1 MFFLLGVILKL
12 EWFHTLF
19 LATCT
24 TEEVEEFISE
34 SAIMLDFDHPNI
46 LQLIGVCFDTN
57 DSLPL
62 IILPYMSNGDLKSFL
77 IKKRAED
84 DIDTLP
90 QVRYNIIYYS
100 NLLKLVLICQN
111 LTLYHLMS
119 MCLDIAKGMEYL
131 AKNKYVHRD
140 LAARNCM

>member
-1 MFFLLGVILKL
+1 
-12 EWFHTLF
+12 
-19 LATCT
+19 
-24 TEEVEEFISE
+24 
-34 SAIMLDFDHPNI
+34 
-46 LQLIGVCFDTN
+46 
-57 DSLPL
+57 
-62 IILPYMSNGDLKSFL
+62 MSNGDLKSFL